1 MEALRAEFGRLAPGR
16 PPPRRHDAEY
26 SAFDAVAEV
35 SDALADRSA
44 AMLDRI
50 LASYEM
56 SLPAPAPETATGPL
70 PRLDQQLGPAALEA
84 QQGAQIKW
92 VVDELVRRLRPLT
105 RTVADV
111 QKRSRDWSTPAAR
124 QLNLDV
130 SRFRSRL
137 VNTMRLEDPAPRE
150 K

>member
-1 MEALRAEFGRLAPGR
+1 MEALRAEFARLAPGR

-50 LASYEM
+50 VASYEM

-70 PRLDQQLGPAALEA
+70 PRLDHSSGPP
-84 QQGAQIKW
+84 
-92 VVDELVRRLRPLT
+92 RLR
-105 RTVADV
+105 
-111 QKRSRDWSTPAAR
+111 RSKGR
-124 QLNLDV
+124 
-130 SRFRSRL
+130 RSSG
-137 VNTMRLEDPAPRE
+137 
-150 K
+150 